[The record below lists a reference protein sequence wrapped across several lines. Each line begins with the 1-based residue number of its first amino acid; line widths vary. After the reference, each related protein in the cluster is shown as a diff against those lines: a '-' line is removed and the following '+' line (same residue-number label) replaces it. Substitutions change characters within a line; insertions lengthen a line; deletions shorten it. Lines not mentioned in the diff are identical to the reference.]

1 MRIGLKHNSSEVT
14 TLQQYVLRR
23 VLLVVPTVFGAGVF
37 VFFLMRVIPGDICL
51 VRWVDYGYDLRPEL
65 LELCRNNLGLNEPLH
80 LQFYSFFKGMLTF
93 DFGVSMW
100 TERPIIEELELRF
113 ALSLQVAIMATT
125 VSILI
130 AVPLGIISAIKQNT
144 WVDYAVRIVSIAGVA
159 LPSFWLGIL
168 IILGL
173 LIGSQ
178 EFFGEP
184 WMPPIEYV
192 PLFVDPIAN
201 LSQLIWPVIATGYRY
216 SSVAT
221 RMTRSAFLDVLREDY
236 IRTARAKGLV
246 EKLVVNRHALRNAL
260 LPVVTVIGMEFS
272 FLMGGLVVTEQVF
285 NLNGLGRLMFE
296 SVLNADYNMIQALV
310 MIVVL
315 VFVGINLVIDLSYA
329 WLDPRIRYG

>member
-100 TERPIIEELELRF
+100 TERAIIEELELRF

-125 VSILI
+125 VSILV

-178 EFFGEP
+178 EFLGEP

-201 LSQLIWPVIATGYRY
+201 LSQINEKRVHLPHNARNPK
-216 SSVAT
+216 
-221 RMTRSAFLDVLREDY
+221 SARN
-236 IRTARAKGLV
+236 G
-246 EKLVVNRHALRNAL
+246 LRNW
-260 LPVVTVIGMEFS
+260 
-272 FLMGGLVVTEQVF
+272 
-285 NLNGLGRLMFE
+285 
-296 SVLNADYNMIQALV
+296 VLEL
-310 MIVVL
+310 
-315 VFVGINLVIDLSYA
+315 
-329 WLDPRIRYG
+329 RIML